1 MVLKNWLRPAPPGP
15 RLVASP
21 VNYGAGAGG
30 GRVVAEPEQGVHA
43 DGFPLLD
50 PLRNDTDHGADGQI
64 SSCGMS
70 CLRFRL
76 WDGSDVPQPE
86 GRGDRDAGG
95 GWRRQFAVQV
105 MQTGGSGLVQR
116 VGAVVVG
123 AGAV

>member
-1 MVLKNWLRPAPPGP
+1 MAKRGTNTQPSIEPARAAAP
-15 RLVASP
+15 RLSAT
-21 VNYGAGAGG
+21 
-30 GRVVAEPEQGVHA
+30 RLLVVGL
-43 DGFPLLD
+43 DKSSLRD

-105 MQTGGSGLVQR
+105 MQTGGSGLFQR

-123 AGAV
+123 VGAV